1 METKNTNTKQYSPRS
16 GSSRSGGFRRSG
28 NGGSGRSYGGGR
40 SFGGGRSRFQ
50 GRRGGGRSNRFGGAK
65 INPERYIAKAI
76 ESDAPEMY
84 VSSYGYNDLDLHE
97 SLKQNIIRRYKNPT
111 KIQDQAI
118 PHIIAGKDIL
128 GLASTGSGKTAAFL
142 IPLINKVLRGEQ
154 QRCLTIVPTRDLA
167 FQIQEEFNKFVVG
180 TRLESTLV
188 IGGASMGKQISQ
200 LRRRPQFIFGTPGRL
215 KDLTNRNVL
224 QLNYF
229 NNIVLDEVDRMLDMG
244 FIEDIRFLISK
255 MNQQK
260 QSMFFSATMTRQA
273 EDIANT
279 LLVDP
284 VRVQVAI
291 QSPGKNVDQ
300 DIIRVKSE
308 NEKVEKLHDLLI
320 QDGVNKVLVFT
331 RTKRGADRVNYDL
344 QDRGFKVSAI
354 HGDKTQSKRKRVI
367 EDFQNS
373 RIQVLVATDVASRGL
388 DIKDI
393 THVVNYDEPA
403 TYEDYIHRIGRT
415 GRIGKKGV
423 ALTFVK

>member
-1 METKNTNTKQYSPRS
+1 METRNTNTKQYSPRT
-16 GSSRSGGFRRSG
+16 GGSRSSGFRRPGTGS
-28 NGGSGRSYGGGR
+28 SGRSFSGGR

-50 GRRGGGRSNRFGGAK
+50 GRRSGGGSSRFGGAK

-76 ESDAPEMY
+76 ESEIPEMY
-84 VSSYGYNDLDLHE
+84 ESSYGFRDLDLNE

-142 IPLINKVLRGEQ
+142 IPLIDKVLRGGNQ
-154 QRCLTIVPTRDLA
+154 KCLTIVPTRDLA
-167 FQIQEEFNKFVVG
+167 FQIQEEFNQFVRG
-180 TRLESTLV
+180 TNLKSTLV
-188 IGGASMGKQISQ
+188 IGGASMSKQIYT
-200 LRRRPQFIFGTPGRL
+200 LRQNPQFIFGTPGRL
-215 KDLTNRNVL
+215 KDLNNRNVL
-224 QLNYF
+224 NLNYF

-255 MNQQK
+255 MSQQK
-260 QSMFFSATMTRQA
+260 QSLFFSATMNRQA

-279 LLVDP
+279 LLVNP
-284 VRVQVAI
+284 VRVQVAV

-320 QDGVNKVLVFT
+320 QEGVNKVLVFT

-344 QDRGFKVSAI
+344 QDRGFKVAAI
-354 HGDKTQSKRKRVI
+354 HGDKTQSKRQRVI
-367 EDFQNS
+367 SDFQNNKL
-373 RIQVLVATDVASRGL
+373 QVLVATDVASRGL

-393 THVVNYDEPA
+393 THVINYDEPENFE
-403 TYEDYIHRIGRT
+403 TYIHRIGRT
-415 GRIGKKGV
+415 GRIGKKGI